1 MDWLSAA
8 FLAVVILAAVP
19 ALLVELVGWVERRRL
34 QREQDQLARD
44 LADLDAAIDRVLKEH
59 RK

>member
-1 MDWLSAA
+1 MDWLSAT
-8 FLAVVILAAVP
+8 FLAVVILVAVP
-19 ALLVELVGWVERRRL
+19 ALLVELVGRAERRRL
-34 QREQDQLARD
+34 QREQDQLAQD

>member
-1 MDWLSAA
+1 MDWLSATI
-8 FLAVVILAAVP
+8 LSVVILVAVP
-19 ALLVELVGWVERRRL
+19 AILVELIGWAERRRL

-59 RK
+59 GK

>member
-1 MDWLSAA
+1 MDPRSFLIG
-8 FLAVVILAAVP
+8 LAVGAGVTFGIMVIVRH
-19 ALLVELVGWVERRRL
+19 VERRRL

-59 RK
+59 SK